1 MLKVS
6 CGAFH
11 TLVLSTEGY
20 IYAFGQDKYGKLGL
34 KSQEAEMKVRN
45 TPVKVVPYIFEY
57 NK

>member
-45 TPVKVVPYIFEY
+45 TPVKVLPYV
-57 NK
+57 